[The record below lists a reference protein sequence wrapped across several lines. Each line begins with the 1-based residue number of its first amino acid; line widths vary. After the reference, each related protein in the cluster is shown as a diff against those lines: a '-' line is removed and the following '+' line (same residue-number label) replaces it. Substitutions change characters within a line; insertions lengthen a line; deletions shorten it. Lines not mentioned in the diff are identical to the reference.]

1 MSAPLACATSG
12 CWPLSFASRWGW
24 RMGEMSAGAKERI
37 AMTNLGPRN
46 PGIDLLRGLSILLVV
61 LHHIGLR
68 IPLKH
73 GVLAGYLPEWG
84 LGAINY
90 NGYES
95 VFVFFVISGFLITGN
110 ALHRWGS

>member
-1 MSAPLACATSG
+1 
-12 CWPLSFASRWGW
+12 
-24 RMGEMSAGAKERI
+24 MGEMSVGAKRQV
-37 AMTNLGPRN
+37 AMASLGPRN

-68 IPLKH
+68 IPLKR
-73 GVLAGYLPEWG
+73 GVLAGYLPEWV

-95 VFVFFVISGFLITGN
+95 VFVFS
-110 ALHRWGS
+110 